1 MAARQ
6 TGAGG
11 AATEHLPFRVWP
23 LSGCSGMLLA
33 TQPEHVSVFLPQCH
47 PGSNEEAVRRG
58 AACNAGPQP
67 PLLAWIAATAPD
79 G

>member
-33 TQPEHVSVFLPQCH
+33 TQPEHVSAILP
-47 PGSNEEAVRRG
+47 PRFDEGAVGRG